1 MANRKWKLYLNQPQA
16 THSIITHREKYKT
29 KNEYTHTGEKQKYLD
44 SHKTINTKYNH
55 HSLDDTN
62 PMEAMTGKDVVIV
75 AGPSASGKTY
85 LIRKLMKNKKSAFKD
100 KLFRDLDINPSRK
113 RARINVGTLIKSDIN
128 PILARKAEKDL
139 IFVHFDLTGRNQLEK
154 RRALLSIA
162 DTCKRI
168 KVVTLN
174 TSFDVWQKRMKKRI
188 DTSSSKTPSG
198 KALAIYNLSRY
209 SRQLGKWR
217 YQSIYRHWSAL
228 LSEIDLDTQLVVN
241 DID

>member
-1 MANRKWKLYLNQPQA
+1 
-16 THSIITHREKYKT
+16 
-29 KNEYTHTGEKQKYLD
+29 
-44 SHKTINTKYNH
+44 
-55 HSLDDTN
+55 
-62 PMEAMTGKDVVIV
+62 MEAMTGKDVVIV

-188 DTSSSKTPSG
+188 DTSSSKLPSG

>member
-1 MANRKWKLYLNQPQA
+1 MQ
-16 THSIITHREKYKT
+16 
-29 KNEYTHTGEKQKYLD
+29 
-44 SHKTINTKYNH
+44 
-55 HSLDDTN
+55 
-62 PMEAMTGKDVVIV
+62 AMTGKEVVIV